1 MPAAEAC
8 GTIPLVFP
16 QRRVPDS
23 LRRRFATTLPGLVDE
38 TVAEVAAHVPYYGRV
53 PVADARSEVAATTL
67 RNLQLF
73 ARLLGEGLMPRT
85 DDVATLLGAVS
96 RRAEEQIP
104 LPEVLAAYFAG
115 FRSGWRRLGEVARPS
130 DLDEVVESGLQMLHY
145 LEFVTTRV
153 TETYVET
160 TTALHGTEGAAR
172 ADLLSAVLAER
183 EADDDWERAGLVPW
197 RERTLLSLVLPTP
210 RGSGEVGVAVASRRR
225 SRALREAL
233 GEVSGATVLEDLG
246 TQGGSVLLEG
256 HLERRVL
263 RRALGGVLRGH
274 WHSGIARLR
283 GPSGTA
289 AAAGETDAV
298 ARVAHHLGRP
308 SGVYELGGLVFEV
321 QVTRPGP
328 AREHLLASLRPLA
341 DQPEL
346 VRTLE
351 QYVAAG
357 GRRRETAL
365 ALHVHPNTLDYR
377 LRRVADLVGTDPTC
391 PHGLP
396 VLRSALLARDYVA
409 GEQRLRRPSIDA
421 PVGP

>member
-1 MPAAEAC
+1 MPAAGAC

-183 EADDDWERAGLVPW
+183 ETDDDWERAGLVPW

-246 TQGGSVLLEG
+246 TQGGSVLLDG
-256 HLERRVL
+256 HLERRVV

-283 GPSGTA
+283 ARWAGLRGPGHASRSGSRTP
-289 AAAGETDAV
+289 AGV
-298 ARVAHHLGRP
+298 ATSPG
-308 SGVYELGGLVFEV
+308 
-321 QVTRPGP
+321 GP
-328 AREHLLASLRPLA
+328 A
-341 DQPEL
+341 
-346 VRTLE
+346 
-351 QYVAAG
+351 
-357 GRRRETAL
+357 
-365 ALHVHPNTLDYR
+365 
-377 LRRVADLVGTDPTC
+377 
-391 PHGLP
+391 
-396 VLRSALLARDYVA
+396 
-409 GEQRLRRPSIDA
+409 
-421 PVGP
+421 